1 MIKIDQDQVKK
12 IVMYAVIINLIVPYF
27 LKPFASNDEIK
38 PPNGAASLSM
48 KGQIMHMFVHHSQVP
63 VSSSIIVAII
73 VALAVILND
82 NLKI

>member
-1 MIKIDQDQVKK
+1 
-12 IVMYAVIINLIVPYF
+12 MYAVIINLIVPYL

-38 PPNGAASLSM
+38 PPNGADSLSM

-82 NLKI
+82 